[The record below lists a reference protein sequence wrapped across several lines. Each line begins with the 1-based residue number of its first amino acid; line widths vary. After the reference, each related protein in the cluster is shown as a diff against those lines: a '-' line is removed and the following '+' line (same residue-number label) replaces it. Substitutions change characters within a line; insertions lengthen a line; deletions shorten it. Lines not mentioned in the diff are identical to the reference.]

1 MAIRSVLVTGGTG
14 FVGSAIV
21 DALLEKYPACSIT
34 VLDLDNI
41 KSKTQSS
48 SVSYI
53 RGDVTKSEDIS
64 KAIFQ
69 GNPEVVIHTAGIV
82 PPLKERY
89 RRRIEKE
96 VFRINVEGTRTVLNA
111 TRDAGVRAFVYT
123 SSCCCVIDNWTNPY
137 PNIDERWPSAPRSSI
152 YGESKETPFAIG
164 AADNLWDITYVT
176 NIADAHV
183 LAAENLLSSNP
194 TAAGETFFIQNNEP
208 ITFRHF
214 SLAVWKE
221 FGHIPPF
228 SIHLPETM
236 AWTAGFL
243 AEVVSYLTGKSI
255 TLSRWSVNDACAVR
269 YASGAKAKR
278 ILGYEAR
285 IGLEEGIRL
294 SCEEYKQRLAG

>member
-53 RGDVTKSEDIS
+53 RGDITKPEDIS

-96 VFRINVEGTRTVLNA
+96 VFRINVEGTRTALNA
-111 TRDAGVRAFVYT
+111 TRDAGVRARAMAF
-123 SSCCCVIDNWTNPY
+123 
-137 PNIDERWPSAPRSSI
+137 SAKIVDIWRV
-152 YGESKETPFAIG
+152 EG

-228 SIHLPETM
+228 SIHIPETM

-294 SCEEYKQRLAG
+294 SCEEYKQRLVG